1 MQKEF
6 PKGYVEVTFWYYKIK
21 PEDYYF
27 WAGNWGAVGKASG
40 LVGLTLKKAIE
51 LHAGIKIATKLNKEY
66 IPHNGEPDGHP
77 VNKIQVPE
85 GYELVTDSDYIL
97 SAGDKFGYYG
107 QLNDT
112 VEGLSGVTFQHMRKN
127 YNNFILAKKIQLNKE
142 GNMNWDGT
150 EWKSDGKHDGNP
162 CYAVDDGAI
171 FAPEPA
177 KPIKPKRAFAPIKED
192 KIEDLHIEEITKNHY
207 VLKKGIRYYFNYGGS
222 WDRLEGYENKT
233 IHHIRK
239 ENAGI
244 KIGMETPRFP
254 TDKPF
259 PYGY

>member
-1 MQKEF
+1 MPKEL
-6 PKGYVEVTFWYYKIK
+6 PDGYTPITAPNYLIK
-21 PEDYYF
+21 SDDYYF
-27 WAGNWGAVGKASG
+27 Y
-40 LVGLTLKKAIE
+40 VGLWNQVNKCLLKGMPIKRAIE
-51 LHAGIKIATKLNKEY
+51 QYPSMKIAVILANAPKS
-66 IPHNGEPDGHP
+66 
-77 VNKIQVPE
+77 QVPE